1 MNFLSSE
8 IKSSWYFE
16 ILIRIM
22 KKKNCDL
29 CNIQRNVCVFA
40 LRIDIIYN
48 LLIISA
54 FIGTIDWLGVPLIFK

>member
-22 KKKNCDL
+22 KKKNSDL